1 MEVRVNKN
9 IALEE
14 LINIRTQKNIKV
26 KENNYIQMKRGLD
39 IIISIIALII
49 LLPVFIIIICA
60 IKLESKGSVIFKHKR
75 IGKKGKN
82 IEIYKFRTMI
92 ENAEEMINNFSIEQL
107 EEFQQNFKL
116 KNDPRITKVGKFL
129 RKTSLDE
136 LPQLLNILK
145 GDMSLIGPRPIVQ
158 DELDK
163 YCTNKAK
170 FLSVTPGLT
179 GNWAAN
185 GRSCTSYEERMKLE
199 LDYID
204 NLNLKTDI
212 KVFFKTIITVLKG
225 RGAV

>member
-1 MEVRVNKN
+1 MEVRINKN
-9 IALEE
+9 IDLED
-14 LINIRTQKNIKV
+14 LINIRTQKKIKV
-26 KENNYIQMKRGLD
+26 KEKNYIQIKRGLD
-39 IIISIIALII
+39 IIISTIALII
-49 LLPVFIIIICA
+49 SLPIFILIICA
-60 IKLESKGSVIFKHKR
+60 IKLESKGSIIFKHKR
-75 IGKKGKN
+75 IGKNGKN

-92 ENAEEMINNFSIEQL
+92 ENAEEMINDFSTEQL

-158 DELDK
+158 EELNK
-163 YCTNKAK
+163 YCTNKVK

-199 LDYID
+199 LDYAE
-204 NLNLKTDI
+204 NLSFKMDAKIFLKTI
-212 KVFFKTIITVLKG
+212 VTVLK
-225 RGAV
+225 REGAI